1 VNSKR
6 QRIFLLIS
14 AEGPIDR
21 MTILPTMA
29 GPNLYLDN
37 SNHSSKGKVLKKKID
52 TCFSIL
58 KIYDKMER
66 RLF

>member
-37 SNHSSKGKVLKKKID
+37 SNHNSKGKVKEKKID
-52 TCFSIL
+52 TCSL
-58 KIYDKMER
+58 Y
-66 RLF
+66 